1 MGGFLESLQ
10 SLGRPKL
17 FMLAAA
23 TVIVLGMIAFL
34 ASGAFGTRMATLYTK
49 LDTKDVT
56 AIAAQLEALK
66 IPYQLLDGG
75 TTVQLPSQDV
85 GRARVRLAELGLP
98 REGSLGYELF
108 DKNDSLGT
116 STFQQNVTKVR
127 ALEGEIARTLGSID
141 GVRAARVHL
150 VLPERELFSRERQQA
165 RASVFLTLQGNKQ
178 LGSIQI
184 AAIRHL
190 VASAVPQLD
199 VQNISIV
206 DDRGNLIAKG
216 GAREGD
222 ETFIAENNEQMR
234 LGFESKMRTNIEDMV
249 GNIVGLGKV
258 RAQVSAEMDFNKV
271 TKDSEVYD
279 PESKV
284 ERSTQNVAEN
294 ETEQEKAD
302 SVSVANNL
310 PDKQASQ
317 PNGSATVR
325 NQQRTEETVN
335 YEISRTVTKEVRQI
349 GQVKR
354 LSVAVLVDGTYSV
367 GEDGKKVY
375 TPLPQ
380 EQLDRFDALVK
391 SAIGFDANRGDTV
404 EIVNMQFL
412 DTSLPVAA
420 DNIWLLLSAQEY
432 VRIGQTL
439 VLAIIGLLMILL
451 VVRPMVLRL
460 TAPAPETAGG
470 PEVEVLLSSAGL
482 TPALEA
488 PDGSTLPTNQQRSPV
503 EEMLDMDYI
512 SGQIRVSSVKR
523 IGDLID
529 KYPEES
535 LQIVRNWMQQGAA

>member
-1 MGGFLESLQ
+1 VGGFLESLQ
-10 SLGRPKL
+10 ALGRPKL

-23 TVIVLGMIAFL
+23 TVIILGMIGFL
-34 ASGAFGTRMATLYTK
+34 ASGAFGTRMSTLYTK

-56 AIAAQLEALK
+56 AIAAQLEALQ
-66 IPYQLLDGG
+66 IPYQLADGG
-75 TTVQLPSQDV
+75 TTIQLPSQDV

-127 ALEGEIARTLGSID
+127 ALEGEIGRTLGSID

-165 RASVFLTLQGNKQ
+165 RASVFLTLQGSKQ
-178 LGSIQI
+178 LGAIQI

-216 GAREGD
+216 GSGEGD
-222 ETFIAENNEQMR
+222 ESFIAENNEQMR
-234 LGFESKMRTNIEDMV
+234 LAFESKMRTNIEDMV

-258 RAQVSAEMDFNKV
+258 RAQVSTEMDFNKV

-294 ETEQEKAD
+294 ETEHEKSE

-317 PNGSATVR
+317 SPGSNTVR

-335 YEISRTVTKEVRQI
+335 YEISRTVTKEIRQV

-354 LSVAVLVDGTYSV
+354 LSVAVLVDGTYTM
-367 GEDGKKVY
+367 GEDGKKIY

-412 DTSLPVAA
+412 DTSPPMVA

-439 VLAIIGLLMILL
+439 VLAVIGLLMILL
-451 VVRPMVLRL
+451 VVRPMVQRL
-460 TAPAPETAGG
+460 TASAPEVVGG
-470 PEVEVLLSSAGL
+470 PEAEALLGSSGL

-488 PDGSTLPTNQQRSPV
+488 PDGSTLPANQQRSAV

-512 SGQIRVSSVKR
+512 SGQIRASSVKR
-523 IGDLID
+523 IGDLIE
-529 KYPEES
+529 KYPDES
-535 LQIVRNWMQQGAA
+535 LQIIRNWMQQGVS

>member
-271 TKDSEVYD
+271 TN
-279 PESKV
+279 SKSMISV
-284 ERSTQNVAEN
+284 CKHNHEN
-294 ETEQEKAD
+294 KRCFNPPHVNI
-302 SVSVANNL
+302 S
-310 PDKQASQ
+310 KQ
-317 PNGSATVR
+317 
-325 NQQRTEETVN
+325 
-335 YEISRTVTKEVRQI
+335 
-349 GQVKR
+349 
-354 LSVAVLVDGTYSV
+354 
-367 GEDGKKVY
+367 
-375 TPLPQ
+375 
-380 EQLDRFDALVK
+380 
-391 SAIGFDANRGDTV
+391 
-404 EIVNMQFL
+404 
-412 DTSLPVAA
+412 
-420 DNIWLLLSAQEY
+420 
-432 VRIGQTL
+432 
-439 VLAIIGLLMILL
+439 
-451 VVRPMVLRL
+451 
-460 TAPAPETAGG
+460 
-470 PEVEVLLSSAGL
+470 
-482 TPALEA
+482 
-488 PDGSTLPTNQQRSPV
+488 
-503 EEMLDMDYI
+503 
-512 SGQIRVSSVKR
+512 
-523 IGDLID
+523 
-529 KYPEES
+529 
-535 LQIVRNWMQQGAA
+535 

>member
-1 MGGFLESLQ
+1 VGGFLESLQ

-470 PEVEVLLSSAGL
+470 PEAEVLLSSAGL